1 MRVLL
6 GAAGVALMAVGLS
19 LLATGGQIKDVAL
32 WLIGSVVVHDAV
44 IAPLVIATGLLLAVL
59 PARGL
64 LRGALVTAGC
74 LTLIALPVL
83 LAPGTPRN
91 PSVLPLDYP
100 RNWLL
105 SLAAVAVITAAV
117 PVARRLRARR
127 WRPRRG
133 GRHQGPPAPGP
144 PDTPQVR

>member
-1 MRVLL
+1 MRTVL
-6 GAAGVALMAVGLS
+6 GAAGLALMGLGLY
-19 LLATGGQIKDVAL
+19 LLVTGGQFKDVAL
-32 WLIGSVVVHDAV
+32 WLAGAVVLHDLL
-44 IAPLVIATGLLLAVL
+44 IAPLVLAAGLLLALL

-74 LTLIALPVL
+74 LTAIALPVL

-105 SLAAVAVITAAV
+105 SLAAVAAV
-117 PVARRLRARR
+117 TGAVLAGRRLRGRRARAR
-127 WRPRRG
+127 ERP
-133 GRHQGPPAPGP
+133 
-144 PDTPQVR
+144 

>member
-1 MRVLL
+1 MRTAL
-6 GAAGVALMAVGLS
+6 GAAGLALMAVGLY
-19 LLATGGQIKDVAL
+19 LLVTGGQFKDVAL
-32 WLIGSVVVHDAV
+32 WLAGAVVLHDLLV
-44 IAPLVIATGLLLAVL
+44 APLVLAVGLLLALL

-74 LTLIALPVL
+74 LTVIALPVL

-105 SLAAVAVITAAV
+105 SLAAVAAV
-117 PVARRLRARR
+117 TGVVLAGRRLRGRARKR
-127 WRPRRG
+127 
-133 GRHQGPPAPGP
+133 
-144 PDTPQVR
+144 T

>member
-1 MRVLL
+1 MRTAL
-6 GAAGVALMAVGLS
+6 GAAGLALMAVGLY
-19 LLATGGQIKDVAL
+19 LLVTGGQFKDVAL
-32 WLIGSVVVHDAV
+32 WLAGAVVLHDLLV
-44 IAPLVIATGLLLAVL
+44 APLVLAVGLLLALL

-74 LTLIALPVL
+74 LTVIALPVL

-105 SLAAVAVITAAV
+105 TLAAVAAVTAAV
-117 PVARRLRARR
+117 LVARRLRGRARE
-127 WRPRRG
+127 RR
-133 GRHQGPPAPGP
+133 
-144 PDTPQVR
+144 

>member
-1 MRVLL
+1 MRTAL
-6 GAAGVALMAVGLS
+6 GAAGLALMAVGLY
-19 LLATGGQIKDVAL
+19 LLVTGGQFKDVAL
-32 WLIGSVVVHDAV
+32 WLAGAVVLHDLLV
-44 IAPLVIATGLLLAVL
+44 APLVLAVGLLLALL

-74 LTLIALPVL
+74 LTVIALPVL

-105 SLAAVAVITAAV
+105 TLAAVAAVTAAV
-117 PVARRLRARR
+117 LVGRRLRGRARE
-127 WRPRRG
+127 RR
-133 GRHQGPPAPGP
+133 
-144 PDTPQVR
+144 

>member
-1 MRVLL
+1 MRTAL
-6 GAAGVALMAVGLS
+6 GAAGLALMAVGLY
-19 LLATGGQIKDVAL
+19 LLVTGGQFKDVAL
-32 WLIGSVVVHDAV
+32 WLAGAVVVHDLLV
-44 IAPLVIATGLLLAVL
+44 APLVLAAGLLLALL

-74 LTLIALPVL
+74 LTVIALPVL

-105 SLAAVAVITAAV
+105 TLAAVAAVTTAV
-117 PVARRLRARR
+117 LVGRRLRGRARE
-127 WRPRRG
+127 RR
-133 GRHQGPPAPGP
+133 Q
-144 PDTPQVR
+144 